1 MDSVLRA
8 LAIYVFLLVIFRVA
22 GKRTMAQITVFD
34 FVLLLIISEAT
45 QQAMIGQDFSIT
57 NAVLVITTLV
67 GAERGLTWVQRR
79 FKTVDRLL
87 DGLPLVL
94 VEDGKP
100 FDDRLKAE
108 RIDIEE
114 ILAAAR
120 ETQGLARLDQ
130 IKYAVLEQTG
140 GISIIPKDS

>member
-8 LAIYVFLLVIFRVA
+8 LAVYVFLLVIFRVA
-22 GKRTMAQITVFD
+22 GKRTMAQVTVFD

-57 NAVLVITTLV
+57 NAVLVITTLI

-79 FKTVDRLL
+79 FKKIDRLL

-100 FDDRLKAE
+100 LEDRLKQE
-108 RIDIEE
+108 RVDEE
-114 ILAAAR
+114 DILAAAR
-120 ETQGLARLDQ
+120 QTQGLARMDQ

-140 GISIIPKDS
+140 GISIVPKD

>member
-1 MDSVLRA
+1 VDSVLRA
-8 LAIYVFLLVIFRVA
+8 LAVYVFLLVIFRVA
-22 GKRTMAQITVFD
+22 GKRTMAQVTVFD

-57 NAVLVITTLV
+57 NAMLVITTLIA
-67 GAERGLTWVQRR
+67 AERGLTWVQARY
-79 FKTVDRLL
+79 KKIDKLL

-100 FDDRLKAE
+100 FEDRLRQE
-108 RIDIEE
+108 RVGEDD

-120 ETQGLARLDQ
+120 QTQGLARMDQ

-140 GISIIPKDS
+140 GISIVPKD

>member
-8 LAIYVFLLVIFRVA
+8 LTVYVFLLVLFRVA

-57 NAVLVITTLV
+57 NAVLAITTLV
-67 GAERGLTWVQRR
+67 AAERGLTWVQWRYKR
-79 FKTVDRLL
+79 IGRLL

-94 VEDGKP
+94 VVDGRP
-100 FDDRLKAE
+100 IHDRLKQE
-108 RIDIEE
+108 RIDESE

-120 ETQGLARLDQ
+120 ESQGLARMDQ
-130 IKYAVLEQTG
+130 IKYAVLEQSG
-140 GISIIPKDS
+140 GISIVPKE

>member
-8 LAIYVFLLVIFRVA
+8 LAVYVFLLVIFRVA
-22 GKRTMAQITVFD
+22 GKRTMAQVTVFD

-57 NAVLVITTLV
+57 NAVLVITTLI

-79 FKTVDRLL
+79 YKTLDRLL

-100 FDDRLKAE
+100 FDDRLKQE
-108 RIDIEE
+108 RIDISE

-120 ETQGLARLDQ
+120 QTQGLARLDQ

-140 GISIIPKDS
+140 EISIVPKE

>member
-8 LAIYVFLLVIFRVA
+8 LAVYVFLLVIFRVA
-22 GKRTMAQITVFD
+22 GKRTMAQVTVFD

-57 NAVLVITTLV
+57 NAVLVISTLI
-67 GAERGLTWVQRR
+67 GAERGLTWIQRR
-79 FKTVDRLL
+79 FQTVDRLL

-100 FDDRLKAE
+100 FEDRLKQE
-108 RIDIEE
+108 RIDISE

-120 ETQGLARLDQ
+120 QTQGLARMDQ

-140 GISIIPKDS
+140 GISIVPKD

>member
-8 LAIYVFLLVIFRVA
+8 LAVYVFLLVIFRVA
-22 GKRTMAQITVFD
+22 GKRTMAQVTVFD

-57 NAVLVITTLV
+57 NAVLVITTLIA
-67 GAERGLTWVQRR
+67 AERVLTWVQARYR
-79 FKTVDRLL
+79 KIDKLL

-100 FDDRLKAE
+100 FEDRLRKE
-108 RIDIEE
+108 RVNEDD

-120 ETQGLARLDQ
+120 QTQGLARMDQ

-140 GISIIPKDS
+140 GISIVPKD

>member
-8 LAIYVFLLVIFRVA
+8 LAVYVFLLVIFRVA
-22 GKRTMAQITVFD
+22 GKRTMAQVTVFD

-57 NAVLVITTLV
+57 NAILVITTLI
-67 GAERGLTWVQRR
+67 GAERGLTWIQRR
-79 FKTVDRLL
+79 FQTVDRLL

-94 VEDGKP
+94 VQDGKP
-100 FDDRLKAE
+100 FEDRLKQE
-108 RIDIEE
+108 RIDISE

-120 ETQGLARLDQ
+120 QTQGLARMDQ

-140 GISIIPKDS
+140 GISIVPKD

>member
-1 MDSVLRA
+1 LDSVLRA
-8 LAIYVFLLVIFRVA
+8 LAVYVFLLVIFRVA

-34 FVLLLIISEAT
+34 FILLLIISEAT

-57 NAVLVITTLV
+57 NAVLVISTLI
-67 GAERGLTWVQRR
+67 GAERGLTWVQWR
-79 FKTVDRLL
+79 FKSVDRLL

-100 FDDRLKAE
+100 LEDRLKQE
-108 RIDIEE
+108 RIDISE

-120 ETQGLARLDQ
+120 QTQGLARLDQ

-140 GISIIPKDS
+140 GISIVPKD

>member
-1 MDSVLRA
+1 MVDSVLRA

-22 GKRTMAQITVFD
+22 GKRTMAQVTVFD
-34 FVLLLIISEAT
+34 FILLLIISEAT

-57 NAVLVITTLV
+57 NAMLVISTLI
-67 GAERGLTWVQRR
+67 GAERGLTWIQRR
-79 FKTVDRLL
+79 YKSVDRLL

-100 FDDRLKAE
+100 IADRLKQE
-108 RIDIEE
+108 RIDESE

-120 ETQGLARLDQ
+120 QTQGLARMDQ

-140 GISIIPKDS
+140 GISIVPKE

>member
-8 LAIYVFLLVIFRVA
+8 LSIYVFLLVIFRVA

-57 NAVLVITTLV
+57 NAILVITTLV
-67 GAERGLTWVQRR
+67 GAERGLTWVQHR
-79 FKTVDRLL
+79 FKSVDRLL

-100 FDDRLKAE
+100 FEDRLKQE
-108 RIDIEE
+108 RVDISE

-120 ETQGLARLDQ
+120 QTQGLARLDQ
-130 IKYAVLEQTG
+130 IKYAVLEQSG
-140 GISIIPKDS
+140 GISIVPKE

>member
-1 MDSVLRA
+1 VDSVLRA
-8 LAIYVFLLVIFRVA
+8 LAVYVFLLVIFRVA
-22 GKRTMAQITVFD
+22 GKRTMAQVTVFD

-57 NAVLVITTLV
+57 NAVLVITTLIA
-67 GAERGLTWVQRR
+67 AERCLTWVQARY
-79 FKTVDRLL
+79 KKIDKLL

-100 FDDRLKAE
+100 FEDRLKQE
-108 RIDIEE
+108 RVDEAD

-120 ETQGLARLDQ
+120 QTQGLARMDQ

-140 GISIIPKDS
+140 GISIVPKD

>member
-1 MDSVLRA
+1 VDSVLRA
-8 LAIYVFLLVIFRVA
+8 LAIYVFLLAIFRVA
-22 GKRTMAQITVFD
+22 GKRTMAQVTVFD
-34 FVLLLIISEAT
+34 FILLLIISEAT

-57 NAVLVITTLV
+57 NAILVISTLI
-67 GAERGLTWVQRR
+67 GAERGLTWIQRR

-100 FDDRLKAE
+100 IEERLKQE
-108 RIDIEE
+108 RIDENE

-120 ETQGLARLDQ
+120 QTQGLARMDQ

-140 GISIIPKDS
+140 GISIVPKK

>member
-8 LAIYVFLLVIFRVA
+8 LAVYVFLLVIFRVA
-22 GKRTMAQITVFD
+22 GKRTMAQVTVFD

-57 NAVLVITTLV
+57 NAILVISTLIA
-67 GAERGLTWVQRR
+67 AERGLTWVQRR
-79 FKTVDRLL
+79 FKQ
-87 DGLPLVL
+87 
-94 VEDGKP
+94 
-100 FDDRLKAE
+100 E
-108 RIDIEE
+108 RIDISE

-120 ETQGLARLDQ
+120 QTQGLARLDQ

-140 GISIIPKDS
+140 GISIVPKE

>member
-8 LAIYVFLLVIFRVA
+8 LAVYIFLLVIFRVA
-22 GKRTMAQITVFD
+22 GKRTMAQVTVFD

-57 NAVLVITTLV
+57 NAVLVISTLI
-67 GAERGLTWVQRR
+67 GAERGLTWIQRR

-94 VEDGKP
+94 VQDGKP
-100 FDDRLKAE
+100 FEDRLKQE
-108 RIDIEE
+108 RIDVSE

-120 ETQGLARLDQ
+120 QTQGLARMDQ

-140 GISIIPKDS
+140 GISIVPKD

>member
-1 MDSVLRA
+1 
-8 LAIYVFLLVIFRVA
+8 
-22 GKRTMAQITVFD
+22 MAQITVFD

-45 QQAMIGQDFSIT
+45 QQAMIGQDFSLT
-57 NAVLVITTLV
+57 NAMLVITTLI

-79 FKTVDRLL
+79 YKSVDRLL

-100 FDDRLKAE
+100 IEDRLKQE
-108 RIDIEE
+108 RIDISE

-120 ETQGLARLDQ
+120 QSQGLARMDQ

-140 GISIIPKDS
+140 GISIVPKE

>member
-8 LAIYVFLLVIFRVA
+8 LAVYVFLLVIFRVA
-22 GKRTMAQITVFD
+22 GKRTMAQVTVFD

-57 NAVLVITTLV
+57 NAILVITTLIA
-67 GAERGLTWVQRR
+67 AERGLTWVQARY
-79 FKTVDRLL
+79 KKIDKLL

-100 FDDRLKAE
+100 FEDRLRQE
-108 RIDIEE
+108 RVGEDD

-120 ETQGLARLDQ
+120 QTQGLARMDQ

-140 GISIIPKDS
+140 GISIVPKD

>member
-8 LAIYVFLLVIFRVA
+8 LAVYIFLLVIFRVA
-22 GKRTMAQITVFD
+22 GKRTMAQVTVFD

-57 NAVLVITTLV
+57 NAVLVISTLI
-67 GAERGLTWVQRR
+67 GAERGLTWIQRR
-79 FKTVDRLL
+79 FQTVDRLL

-94 VEDGKP
+94 VQDGKP
-100 FDDRLKAE
+100 FEDRLKQE
-108 RIDIEE
+108 RIDVSE

-120 ETQGLARLDQ
+120 QTQGLARMDQ

-140 GISIIPKDS
+140 GISIVPKD

>member
-108 RIDIEE
+108 RIDVEE

>member
-8 LAIYVFLLVIFRVA
+8 LAVYVFLLVIFRVA
-22 GKRTMAQITVFD
+22 GKRTMAQVTVFD

-57 NAVLVITTLV
+57 NAALVITTLI

-79 FKTVDRLL
+79 FKSVDRLL

-100 FDDRLKAE
+100 FEDRLKQE
-108 RIDIEE
+108 RIDISE

-120 ETQGLARLDQ
+120 QTQGLARLDQ

-140 GISIIPKDS
+140 GISIVPKDS

>member
-8 LAIYVFLLVIFRVA
+8 LAVYVFLLVIFRVA
-22 GKRTMAQITVFD
+22 GKRTMAQVTVFD

-57 NAVLVITTLV
+57 NAILVISTLI
-67 GAERGLTWVQRR
+67 GAERGLTWIQRR
-79 FKTVDRLL
+79 FQTVDRLL

-94 VEDGKP
+94 VQDGKP
-100 FDDRLKAE
+100 FEDRLKQE
-108 RIDIEE
+108 RIDISE

-120 ETQGLARLDQ
+120 QTQGLARMDQ

-140 GISIIPKDS
+140 GISIVPKD

>member
-1 MDSVLRA
+1 LDSVLRA
-8 LAIYVFLLVIFRVA
+8 LAIYVFLLIIFRVA
-22 GKRTMAQITVFD
+22 GKRTLAQITVFD

-67 GAERGLTWVQRR
+67 ASERALTWVQRR
-79 FKTVDRLL
+79 FKRIDRLL
-87 DGLPLVL
+87 DGLPLLL

-100 FDDRLKAE
+100 LEDRLRQE
-108 RIDIEE
+108 RIDVSE

-120 ETQGLARLDQ
+120 QTQGLARMDQ
-130 IKYAVLEQTG
+130 IKYAVLERSG
-140 GISIIPKDS
+140 GISIVPKG

>member
-1 MDSVLRA
+1 VDSVLRA
-8 LAIYVFLLVIFRVA
+8 LAVYVFLLVIFRVA
-22 GKRTMAQITVFD
+22 GKRTMAQVTVFD

-57 NAVLVITTLV
+57 NAILVITTLIA
-67 GAERGLTWVQRR
+67 AERGLTWVQARY
-79 FKTVDRLL
+79 KKIDKLL

-100 FDDRLKAE
+100 FEDRLRQE
-108 RIDIEE
+108 RVGEDD

-120 ETQGLARLDQ
+120 QTQGLARMDQ

-140 GISIIPKDS
+140 GISIVPKD

>member
-57 NAVLVITTLV
+57 NAALVITTLIA
-67 GAERGLTWVQRR
+67 AERGLTWVQRR
-79 FKTVDRLL
+79 YKSVDRLL
-87 DGLPLVL
+87 DGLPLLL

-100 FDDRLKAE
+100 LEDRLKQE
-108 RIDIEE
+108 RIDVSE

-120 ETQGLARLDQ
+120 QTQGLARMEQ
-130 IKYAVLEQTG
+130 IKYAVLERSG
-140 GISIIPKDS
+140 GISIVPKE

>member
-8 LAIYVFLLVIFRVA
+8 LTVYVFLLVIFRVA
-22 GKRTMAQITVFD
+22 GKRTMAQVTVFD

-45 QQAMIGQDFSIT
+45 QNAMIGQDYSLT
-57 NAVLVITTLV
+57 NSMLVISTLIA
-67 GAERGLTWVQRR
+67 AERGLTWVQRR
-79 FKTVDRLL
+79 FKKIGRLL

-100 FDDRLKAE
+100 FEDRLKQE
-108 RIDIEE
+108 RVDEE
-114 ILAAAR
+114 DILAAAR
-120 ETQGLARLDQ
+120 QTQGLARMDQ

-140 GISIIPKDS
+140 GISIVPKD

>member
-1 MDSVLRA
+1 VDSVLRA
-8 LAIYVFLLVIFRVA
+8 LAVYVFLLVIFRVA
-22 GKRTMAQITVFD
+22 GKRTMAQVTVFD

-57 NAVLVITTLV
+57 NAMLVITTLV
-67 GAERGLTWVQRR
+67 AAERGLTWVQARY
-79 FKTVDRLL
+79 KKIDKLL

-100 FDDRLKAE
+100 FEDRLRQE
-108 RIDIEE
+108 RVGEDD

-120 ETQGLARLDQ
+120 QTQGLARMDQ

-140 GISIIPKDS
+140 GISIVPKD

>member
-8 LAIYVFLLVIFRVA
+8 LAVYVFLLLIFRVA

-57 NAVLVITTLV
+57 NAVLVISTLI
-67 GAERGLTWVQRR
+67 GAERGLTWVQKR
-79 FKTVDRLL
+79 FKSVDRLL

-100 FDDRLKAE
+100 FEDRLKQE
-108 RIDIEE
+108 RIDISE

-120 ETQGLARLDQ
+120 QTQGLARLDQ

-140 GISIIPKDS
+140 GISIVPKD

>member
-8 LAIYVFLLVIFRVA
+8 LAVYVFLLVIFRVA
-22 GKRTMAQITVFD
+22 GKRTMAQVTVFD

-57 NAVLVITTLV
+57 NAALVITTLI

-79 FKTVDRLL
+79 FKSVDRLL

-100 FDDRLKAE
+100 FEDRLKQE
-108 RIDIEE
+108 RIDISE

-120 ETQGLARLDQ
+120 QTQGLARLDQ

>member
-1 MDSVLRA
+1 VDSVLRA
-8 LAIYVFLLVIFRVA
+8 LAVYVFLLVIFRVA
-22 GKRTMAQITVFD
+22 GKRTMAQVTVFD

-57 NAVLVITTLV
+57 NAVLVITTLIA
-67 GAERGLTWVQRR
+67 AERGLTWVQARY
-79 FKTVDRLL
+79 KKIDKLL

-100 FDDRLKAE
+100 FEDRLKQE
-108 RIDIEE
+108 RVDEAD

-120 ETQGLARLDQ
+120 QTQGLARMDQ

-140 GISIIPKDS
+140 GISIVPKD

>member
-8 LAIYVFLLVIFRVA
+8 LAIYAFLLVIFRVA

-57 NAVLVITTLV
+57 NAILVISTLV

-79 FKTVDRLL
+79 SKTVDRLL

-100 FDDRLKAE
+100 FEDRLKQE
-108 RIDIEE
+108 RIDLSE

-120 ETQGLARLDQ
+120 QTQGLARLDQ
-130 IKYAVLEQTG
+130 IKYAVLEQSG
-140 GISIIPKDS
+140 GISIVPKE